1 MDNPAK
7 DPAGNEKVGGKLG
20 KKGML
25 NGKNKWYIVGGLG
38 IVAVLVFF
46 FVSRS
51 NSSASPAATTT
62 AGTGDPSTNPA
73 TDGSQLAATGPPGQ
87 TGATGP
93 AGPKGARG
101 PRGRRGKK
109 APVHHKSKPTPMKRA
124 GVAEF
129 TTVRPG
135 DTLGSIASRYSVP
148 GGGQALYHQNRAV
161 VGSSTNIHPGQ
172 RLKI

>member
-1 MDNPAK
+1 MPDNPAK
-7 DPAGNEKVGGKLG
+7 DPAGDEKVGGKLG
-20 KKGML
+20 KKV
-25 NGKNKWYIVGGLG
+25 NGKNKWYIIAALG
-38 IVAVLVFF
+38 AVAILVFF

-51 NSSASPAATTT
+51 NSAATQTSATQPDPT
-62 AGTGDPSTNPA
+62 ANPQTNGA
-73 TDGSQLAATGPPGQ
+73 QDAATGPPGQ

-93 AGPKGARG
+93 AGPKGAKG

-129 TTVRPG
+129 ATVRPG

-148 GGGQALYHQNRAV
+148 GGGEALYHRNRSV
-161 VGSSTNIHPGQ
+161 VGSSANVHPGQ